1 MGIHTRSFPEALR
14 AALREDPNVILVGEM
29 RDLPTISMAI
39 TAAETGHLVLAT
51 LHTRGAAQSVD
62 RIVDVFPAHQQEQIR
77 IQLADTLEM
86 VISQVLLPSIDGKR
100 RHLAC
105 EVMMATTAIR
115 QLIRSKKTHQ
125 IATEIETGGQL
136 GMQTMEKSLKSLVN
150 AGKILNEV
158 ALPWI
163 QDKKLFESE

>member
-1 MGIHTRSFPEALR
+1 
-14 AALREDPNVILVGEM
+14 M
-29 RDLPTISMAI
+29 RDLETIAMVM

-62 RIVDVFPAHQQEQIR
+62 RIVDIFPPHQQEQIR
-77 IQLADTLEM
+77 IQVADTLEM
-86 VISQVLLPSIDGKR
+86 VISQVLLPSLEGKK

-105 EVMMATTAIR
+105 EVMIATTAIR

-125 IATEIETGGQL
+125 LITEIETGAQL

-150 AGKILNEV
+150 AGKISTDV
-158 ALPWI
+158 ALPWV
-163 QDKKLFESE
+163 QDKKLFESA